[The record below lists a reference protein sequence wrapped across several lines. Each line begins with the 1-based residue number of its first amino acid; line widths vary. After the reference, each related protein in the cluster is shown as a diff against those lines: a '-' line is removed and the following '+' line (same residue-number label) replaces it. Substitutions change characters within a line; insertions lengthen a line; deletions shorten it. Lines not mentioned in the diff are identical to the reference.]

1 MTTRRTKMPFTN
13 KNAAD
18 YFDEWMNTI
27 GVRTYSK
34 NHGSA
39 EGHREY
45 MAAAYLSGFRQAE
58 ALYGRLNDETE
69 THKD

>member
-1 MTTRRTKMPFTN
+1 MPFTN

-27 GVRTYSK
+27 GVRTFSQH
-34 NHGSA
+34 HGSA

-45 MAAAYLSGFRQAE
+45 LAAAYLSGFRQAE
-58 ALYGRLNDETE
+58 AIYGRLNDETE

>member
-1 MTTRRTKMPFTN
+1 MPFTN

-18 YFDEWMNTI
+18 YFDEWMNAI

-45 MAAAYLSGFRQAE
+45 LAAAYLSGFRQAE

-69 THKD
+69 TNKD

>member
-1 MTTRRTKMPFTN
+1 MPFTN

-27 GVRTYSK
+27 GVRTFSQH
-34 NHGSA
+34 HGSA

-45 MAAAYLSGFRQAE
+45 LAAAYLSGFRQAE
-58 ALYGRLNDETE
+58 ALCGRLNDETE
-69 THKD
+69 THKY